1 MNIREADIKCRGNG
15 RSEIRRMTSGTM
27 DEEHAGF
34 NPAEKK
40 KEKARGVGSSGVKK
54 YLILPSYRC
63 ILRIIGIFIFNAL
76 NIFIRS

>member
-40 KEKARGVGSSGVKK
+40 KEKARGVSSGREEGRKF
-54 YLILPSYRC
+54 S
-63 ILRIIGIFIFNAL
+63 
-76 NIFIRS
+76 